1 MDASQACLFVLGLDT
16 LDRDNLSSD
25 FVRGMQSKLNNLPH
39 WNGGQN
45 HIIFNFYSG
54 TWPDYTED
62 LGMDIGRAI
71 LAKASISVRN
81 YRPSFDISLPLVHKE
96 HLERGGDILPVYAE
110 NLPATSK
117 SYLLAFKGK
126 RYVYGI
132 GSETRNSLYHLH
144 NSRDVIM
151 VTTCKHGKSWKELKD
166 ERCEE
171 DNAEYDRYVHF
182 YWFPFFFFR
191 LILIGWLVIWP
202 TVRQLVYWTRVGSQ
216 PQALISLFDCEAK
229 YLVELFDSLVV
240 LAPCYFRFNQ

>member
-1 MDASQACLFVLGLDT
+1 
-16 LDRDNLSSD
+16 
-25 FVRGMQSKLNNLPH
+25 MQSKLNSLPH

-71 LAKASISVRN
+71 LAKASISVQN

-96 HLERGGDILPVYAE
+96 HLERGGDILPIYAE
-110 NLPATSK
+110 NIPAASK

-171 DNAEYDRYVHF
+171 DNAEYDRYVVV
-182 YWFPFFFFR
+182 FFFFSLSLSVCVCVCVCARVCLSLITPLDPLRR
-191 LILIGWLVIWP
+191 LVATAPGNGFSLSGRFVSGVVFLFSLIRPESRL
-202 TVRQLVYWTRVGSQ
+202 L
-216 PQALISLFDCEAK
+216 C
-229 YLVELFDSLVV
+229 
-240 LAPCYFRFNQ
+240 NH

>member
-1 MDASQACLFVLGLDT
+1 MFVLGLDT
-16 LDRDNLSSD
+16 LDRDVLSAD
-25 FVRGMQSKLNNLPH
+25 YVRGMQSKLNSLTH

-62 LGMDIGRAI
+62 LGLDIGRAI

-81 YRPSFDISLPLVHKE
+81 YRPFFDISLPLVHKE
-96 HLERGGDILPVYAE
+96 HLERGGDILPIYSGHGSGDN
-110 NLPATSK
+110 NLPAGASAISK

-144 NSRDVIM
+144 NGRDVIM

-171 DNAEYDRYVHF
+171 DNAEYDR
-182 YWFPFFFFR
+182 
-191 LILIGWLVIWP
+191 
-202 TVRQLVYWTRVGSQ
+202 
-216 PQALISLFDCEAK
+216 
-229 YLVELFDSLVV
+229 
-240 LAPCYFRFNQ
+240 

>member
-1 MDASQACLFVLGLDT
+1 
-16 LDRDNLSSD
+16 
-25 FVRGMQSKLNNLPH
+25 MQ
-39 WNGGQN
+39 
-45 HIIFNFYSG
+45 
-54 TWPDYTED
+54 
-62 LGMDIGRAI
+62 
-71 LAKASISVRN
+71 N

-110 NLPATSK
+110 NIPAASK

-171 DNAEYDRYVHF
+171 DNAEYDRYVVCVCLSLITPLIRRLVATAPGSDF
-182 YWFPFFFFR
+182 SPVPVCIWGPFF
-191 LILIGWLVIWP
+191 
-202 TVRQLVYWTRVGSQ
+202 S
-216 PQALISLFDCEAK
+216 
-229 YLVELFDSLVV
+229 
-240 LAPCYFRFNQ
+240 